1 MSNMF
6 DQGKGTDLRD
16 QFKQEYTT
24 QQTQLET
31 KRKKRSLGLIIGGVI
46 LALLLFWGV
55 GSYNSLNG
63 KREEVRQS
71 FSNVETELQ
80 NRAELI
86 PNLVE
91 VVKGITKHEEAVFGE
106 IAEARSRLLNP
117 QATPNQKIE
126 ADNQMSGAL
135 GRLLALQENYPQLRS
150 NENFLKLQDS
160 VEGTNRRIVVGRRD
174 YNQVATGYNTSRQS
188 FPMVLV
194 AGVLG
199 FDRAE
204 LFKAD
209 EGSRANP
216 NIKF

>member
-1 MSNMF
+1 MSNRF
-6 DQGKGTDLRD
+6 EQQTDEKA
-16 QFKQEYTT
+16 QFRQEYAT
-24 QQTQLET
+24 QQGQLQTQA
-31 KRKKRSLGLIIGGVI
+31 KKRSMGLIIGGVV
-46 LALLLFWGV
+46 LALLLIWGIA
-55 GSYNSLNG
+55 SYNSLNG
-63 KREEVRQS
+63 QREVVRQY
-71 FSNVETELQ
+71 FSNVDTELQ

-91 VVKGITKHEEAVFGE
+91 VVKGVTKQEQAVFGE
-106 IAEARSRLLNP
+106 IANARSRLLNP

-174 YNQVATGYNTSRQS
+174 YNQVATQYNTSRQS
-188 FPMVLV
+188 FPKVLI
-194 AGVLG
+194 AGLLG

-204 LFKAD
+204 LFQAD
-209 EGSRANP
+209 EGSRKNP
-216 NIKF
+216 DIKF